1 MKLKP
6 LESDPGLI
14 DLAPLI
20 DVVFLLLIFLMV
32 ASRFDRTSLMDLT
45 LPQAGMNQ
53 KQQQKEHTVSIQSD
67 GTLSLNESP
76 VEKQNLK
83 QKLTVIDAEALIV
96 RADQNT
102 PFKDFVFVM
111 DTAKSAGLK
120 EIKIEH
126 TVK

>member
-6 LESDPGLI
+6 LESDSGLI

-53 KQQQKEHTVSIQSD
+53 KQLDKEHTVSIQSN
-67 GTLSLNESP
+67 GTITLNESP
-76 VEKQNLK
+76 VQKQSLK
-83 QKLTVIDAEALIV
+83 EQLTRTGTKALII